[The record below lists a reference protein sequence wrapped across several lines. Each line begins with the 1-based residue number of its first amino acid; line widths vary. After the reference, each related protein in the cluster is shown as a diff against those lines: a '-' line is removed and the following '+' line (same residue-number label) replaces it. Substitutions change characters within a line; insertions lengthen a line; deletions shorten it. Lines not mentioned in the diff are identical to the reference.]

1 MTGVAAEALL
11 EQLPD
16 GVLLID
22 GSRVISAT
30 ARAAELLGVAQSR
43 LQDSEISN
51 YLPPEALMVVER
63 IHDGAASCTSR
74 GITWQRPFA
83 VQRLSIKAVPGSH
96 RGEVL
101 LVVADDGDPL
111 GPDAAS
117 GFRRRLAWLDSLAA
131 GMAHEIRNP
140 LGGIRG
146 AAQLL
151 GRNLSPDEH
160 QELTELIIRESD
172 RIDGLVERLMAL
184 CRPRPMLRSEVSL
197 NRIIHDEVALLRA
210 RSAGRSS
217 LAWKLDLDPSIP
229 RIEGDTERIREA
241 ASNLLRNAMEA
252 ASNEVT
258 VRTRI
263 ETEQRLVDAG
273 QDRGRPVALQ
283 VTDDGPGIDPDK
295 VSTLF
300 DPFSTSKSEGTG
312 LGLFVARLA
321 TEEHGGRL
329 LVEPRP
335 ARGARF
341 TLHLYE
347 RLAAPRQPGLNTWA
361 DSPSNYAPMSR
372 ATAAEVSP

>member
-1 MTGVAAEALL
+1 MTGPSAEAIL

-16 GVLLID
+16 GVLLIE
-22 GSRVISAT
+22 GTRVISAT
-30 ARAAELLGVAQSR
+30 TRAAELLGVALSR
-43 LQDSEISN
+43 LHDSEVSTF
-51 YLPPEALMVVER
+51 LPPEALMVVQR
-63 IHDGAASCTSR
+63 INDGAASCTSR
-74 GITWQRPFA
+74 GITWQRAFA

-96 RGEVL
+96 PGQVL
-101 LVVADDGDPL
+101 LVVADDEDPL

-151 GRNLSPDEH
+151 GRNLSRDEQ

-184 CRPRPMLRSEVSL
+184 CRPRPMLRSSVSL

-217 LAWKLDLDPSIP
+217 LAWKLDLDPSLP
-229 RIEGDTERIREA
+229 KVEGDTERIREA

-252 ASNEVT
+252 ARHEVT

-263 ETEQRLVDAG
+263 ETEQRLRDAG
-273 QDRGRPVALQ
+273 
-283 VTDDGPGIDPDK
+283 
-295 VSTLF
+295 
-300 DPFSTSKSEGTG
+300 
-312 LGLFVARLA
+312 
-321 TEEHGGRL
+321 
-329 LVEPRP
+329 
-335 ARGARF
+335 
-341 TLHLYE
+341 
-347 RLAAPRQPGLNTWA
+347 
-361 DSPSNYAPMSR
+361 
-372 ATAAEVSP
+372 